1 MNRKTLGILLFA
13 AALIAAVYG
22 WNEFNRG
29 AADANELP
37 VKETVGAQELFD
49 AFLSDESAATER
61 FVGTKEQVIQVNGT
75 IRGIE
80 KAGPNL
86 TNVIL
91 ATTDDMAAVVCEF
104 DEGAVPSAWIAGK
117 DVSVKG
123 ICTGM
128 LLDVILVRCVAAE

>member
-1 MNRKTLGILLFA
+1 MNKRTLGILAFVA
-13 AALIAAVYG
+13 TLIAAVHG

-29 AADANELP
+29 AADANEIP
-37 VKETVGAQELFD
+37 VKETVSAQELFD
-49 AFLSDESAATER
+49 AFLLDENAATQR
-61 FVGTKEQVIQVNGT
+61 FVGTKEQVVMVTGT

-80 KAGPNL
+80 KAGPSL

-104 DEGAVPSAWIAGK
+104 DEGAVPGTWKEGME
-117 DVSVKG
+117 VSIKG